1 MESREMTGAVGA
13 PTCRSAPAETRE
25 VRRSWGAYAALALGA
40 VLFIFSMWYQVYGDT
55 RKDAAAWRDPVLQSH
70 RQWRLRTAF
79 LFLVWSILAGFC
91 VPFGFGI
98 LVFVPVWLWFVYRV
112 TRGMILF
119 SLHRIA

>member
-1 MESREMTGAVGA
+1 MESREMTVALDTKGCLAG
-13 PTCRSAPAETRE
+13 SAADRDTG
-25 VRRSWGAYAALALGA
+25 RSWRAYAALALGA
-40 VLFIFSMWYQVYGDT
+40 LLFIFTIWYQVYGDT

-119 SLHRIA
+119 SLHRVA

>member
-1 MESREMTGAVGA
+1 MESREMTVALDTKGCLA
-13 PTCRSAPAETRE
+13 RSAADRDTG
-25 VRRSWGAYAALALGA
+25 RSWRAYAALALGA
-40 VLFIFSMWYQVYGDT
+40 LLFIFTIWYQVYGDT

>member
-1 MESREMTGAVGA
+1 MTGAVGA

>member
-1 MESREMTGAVGA
+1 MESREMT
-13 PTCRSAPAETRE
+13 SALVAERPVARPAEEQDTL
-25 VRRSWGAYAALALGA
+25 RSWRAYAALALGA
-40 VLFIFSMWYQVYGDT
+40 VLFVFSIWYQVYGDT
-55 RKDAAAWRDPVLQSH
+55 RKDAAAWHDAVLQSH

-91 VPFGFGI
+91 VPFGFGM

-119 SLHRIA
+119 GMHRVA

>member
-1 MESREMTGAVGA
+1 MESREMTVALGADGCLAGPAAAQDVG
-13 PTCRSAPAETRE
+13 
-25 VRRSWGAYAALALGA
+25 RSWRAYAALALGA
-40 VLFIFSMWYQVYGDT
+40 LLFIFTIWYQVYGDT
-55 RKDAAAWRDPVLQSH
+55 RKDAAAWHDPVLQSH

-119 SLHRIA
+119 SLHRVA

>member
-1 MESREMTGAVGA
+1 MMDALGAEGCVAAPSVALDTG
-13 PTCRSAPAETRE
+13 
-25 VRRSWGAYAALALGA
+25 RSWRAYAALALGA
-40 VLFIFSMWYQVYGDT
+40 VLFVFSIWYQVYGDT
-55 RKDAAAWRDPVLQSH
+55 RKDAAAWRDAVLQSH

-91 VPFGFGI
+91 VPFGFGL

-119 SLHRIA
+119 RMHRVA